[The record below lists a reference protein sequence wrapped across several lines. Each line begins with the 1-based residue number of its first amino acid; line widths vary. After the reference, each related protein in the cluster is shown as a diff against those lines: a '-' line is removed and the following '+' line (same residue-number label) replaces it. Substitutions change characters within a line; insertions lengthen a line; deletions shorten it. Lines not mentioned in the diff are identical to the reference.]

1 MCQVVRHAL
10 KRPKVGERTMLACIG
25 LHQRECLVEDTA
37 TGLHRPR
44 NYMQSLESRVV
55 YLGSFLRESRP
66 DISLDGDDQSR
77 TMNNESV
84 VPFVPP
90 TSAQMPGVSTFG
102 QDSPERAYT
111 GSSHTHQ
118 ASSTLQNEHAG
129 QVDHLSSEVAM
140 LCLNAAGGEPQYF
153 GPSSAVSFSRIIS
166 ATMGLKSDPN
176 LSTPR
181 TADLDESDPRVPRTD
196 RVPQLPPPSVSVNL
210 TRAYFDNI
218 HPQYPFLHR
227 PTFCKWE
234 QEVRNASES
243 VDNSTAGEI
252 PIFFVLMAYATGSLV
267 MSQSQDYTASTYYNM
282 ALDHLP
288 AVLALNN
295 LESVQSI
302 LCCAVYSIRS
312 PTGPS
317 LWKISGM
324 AIRHCIE
331 LGYHRSADKYR
342 KHIDPLTK
350 ELSTRCFWVAY
361 DIDRV
366 AAFILGRP
374 VAIPEELIDAELPL
388 DIEDEKITR
397 DSLLEKPRATDD
409 QLPTIMT
416 GTIHVIALRKLWA
429 KIHATLYSP
438 NLQHPSTT
446 SEFAIVEGLRQELE
460 DWHASAPIHLD
471 YTATHPLSVF
481 ASN

>member
-25 LHQRECLVEDTA
+25 CKRKKLKVTTRHTGSEKCVDTLLVHQRECLVEDTA

-267 MSQSQDYTASTYYNM
+267 MSQSQDYTAS
-282 ALDHLP
+282 
-288 AVLALNN
+288 
-295 LESVQSI
+295 
-302 LCCAVYSIRS
+302 
-312 PTGPS
+312 
-317 LWKISGM
+317 
-324 AIRHCIE
+324 
-331 LGYHRSADKYR
+331 
-342 KHIDPLTK
+342 